1 MLWFEWVLGIS
12 VIVVA
17 AILLVLVLMQTGKDK
32 KLSGTIAGGSSDTYL
47 GKGSGKSREKVLTII
62 TTVVAIVFAV
72 LVVATYVIITKNT
85 AAIRTA
91 IEEAAKAAK

>member
-12 VIVVA
+12 VIAVA